1 MYTKNELQEI
11 ISTAFT
17 RASFR
22 FEPSSLYDP
31 IEYMMDLGGKRLRP
45 LLTLMSCDMFGGEIE
60 NALAPAIGL
69 ELFHNFTLLHDD
81 IMDMAPLRRGKKTVY
96 KKWSTN
102 SAILS
107 GDTLFVMAY
116 EYVTKTNSSQLP
128 EVLDLFNDTA
138 RKVCE
143 GQQYDMDYEKR
154 SDVAIEDYIRMIRLK
169 TAVLIACSLKLGAII
184 AKAPAREADLIYN
197 FGENLGLAFQL
208 QDDYLDVFGEVKKF
222 GKEIGND
229 IVTNKKTFLYLKAFE
244 MATGK
249 SLEKLKNH
257 FHKNIR
263 QQSEKV
269 NVITGIYRELRIDAM
284 TRLLI
289 DDYFSKALAIL
300 SGIKIEESK
309 KKFLL
314 ELAGQMVDREN

>member
-1 MYTKNELQEI
+1 MYTKEELQDI
-11 ISTAFT
+11 ISAAFN

-22 FEPSSLYDP
+22 FEPSSLYNP

-81 IMDMAPLRRGKKTVY
+81 IMDVAPLRRGRETVY
-96 KKWSTN
+96 KKWNTN

-116 EYVTKTNSSQLP
+116 EYVTKTNSSLLP
-128 EVLDLFNDTA
+128 EVLELFNDTA

-143 GQQYDMDYEKR
+143 GQQYDMDYEHR
-154 SDVAIEDYIRMIRLK
+154 TDVSIEDYIRMIRLK

-184 AKAPAREADLIYN
+184 AGAAAGDADLIYT
-197 FGENLGLAFQL
+197 FGEHLGLAFQL

-244 MATGK
+244 LANAE
-249 SLEKLKNH
+249 SLEKLNEH
-257 FHKNIR
+257 FHKNTIK
-263 QQSEKV
+263 QAEKI
-269 NVITGIYRELRIDAM
+269 NMITGIYRELHIDAM

-289 DDYFSKALAIL
+289 DDYFSKALAVL
-300 SGIKIEESK
+300 SDISIEEGK

-314 ELAGQMVDREN
+314 ELAGQMVNRET

>member
-1 MYTKNELQEI
+1 MYTKEELQDI
-11 ISTAFT
+11 ISAAFN

-22 FEPSSLYDP
+22 FEPSSLYNP

-81 IMDMAPLRRGKKTVY
+81 IMDVAPLRRGRETVY
-96 KKWSTN
+96 KKWNTN

-116 EYVTKTNSSQLP
+116 EYVTKTNSSLLP
-128 EVLDLFNDTA
+128 EVLELFNDTA

-143 GQQYDMDYEKR
+143 GQQYDMDYEHR
-154 SDVAIEDYIRMIRLK
+154 TDVSIEDYIRMIRLK

-184 AKAPAREADLIYN
+184 AGAAAGDADLIYT
-197 FGENLGLAFQL
+197 FGEHLGLAFQL

-244 MATGK
+244 LAK
-249 SLEKLKNH
+249 AESLEKLNEH
-257 FHKNIR
+257 FHKKTIK
-263 QQSEKV
+263 QAEKI
-269 NVITGIYRELRIDAM
+269 NMITGIYRELHIDAM

-289 DDYFSKALAIL
+289 DDYFSKALAVL
-300 SGIKIEESK
+300 SDISIEEGK

-314 ELAGQMVDREN
+314 ELAGQMVNRET

>member
-1 MYTKNELQEI
+1 MYTKEELQDI
-11 ISTAFT
+11 ISAAFN

-22 FEPSSLYDP
+22 FEPSSLYNP

-81 IMDMAPLRRGKKTVY
+81 IMDVAPLRRGRETVY
-96 KKWSTN
+96 KKWNTN

-116 EYVTKTNSSQLP
+116 EYVTKTNSSLLP
-128 EVLDLFNDTA
+128 EVLELFNDTA

-143 GQQYDMDYEKR
+143 GQQYDMDYEHR
-154 SDVAIEDYIRMIRLK
+154 TDVSIEDYIRMIRLK

-184 AKAPAREADLIYN
+184 AGAPASDADLIYT
-197 FGENLGLAFQL
+197 FGEHLGLAFQL

-244 MATGK
+244 LAK
-249 SLEKLKNH
+249 AESLEKLNEH
-257 FHKNIR
+257 FHKKTIK
-263 QQSEKV
+263 QAEKI
-269 NVITGIYRELRIDAM
+269 NMITGIYRELHIDAM

-289 DDYFSKALAIL
+289 DDYFSKALAVL
-300 SGIKIEESK
+300 SDISIEEGK

-314 ELAGQMVDREN
+314 ELAGQMVNRET

>member
-1 MYTKNELQEI
+1 MYNKEELQDI
-11 ISTAFT
+11 IAKAFNN
-17 RASFR
+17 ASFH

-45 LLTLMSCDMFGGEIE
+45 LLTLLSCDMFGGDIE

-81 IMDMAPLRRGKKTVY
+81 IMDLAPLRRGKETVY
-96 KKWSTN
+96 KKWNTN

-116 EYVTKTNSSQLP
+116 EYVTKTNSSLLP
-128 EVLDLFNDTA
+128 QVLELFNDTA

-143 GQQYDMDYEKR
+143 GQQFDMDYETR
-154 SDVAIEDYIRMIRLK
+154 SDVTIDDYIRMIRLK

-184 AKAPAREADLIYN
+184 ARAPAAEADMIYR
-197 FGENLGLAFQL
+197 FGEFLGLAFQL

-244 MATGK
+244 LAGGE
-249 SLEKLKNH
+249 SLEKMKKH
-257 FHKNIR
+257 FHENAGEHF
-263 QQSEKV
+263 EKV
-269 NVITGIYRELRIDAM
+269 NMITGIYRELHIDAM
-284 TRLLI
+284 TRQLI
-289 DDYFSKALAIL
+289 DDYFSKALSVL
-300 SGIKIEESK
+300 SGIKIEESRK
-309 KKFLL
+309 KVLL
-314 ELAGQMVDREN
+314 ELAGQMVDRET

>member
-1 MYTKNELQEI
+1 MYTKEELQDI
-11 ISTAFT
+11 ISAAFN

-22 FEPSSLYDP
+22 FEPSSLYNP

-81 IMDMAPLRRGKKTVY
+81 IMDVAPRRMGRETVY
-96 KKWSTN
+96 KKWNTN

-116 EYVTKTNSSQLP
+116 EYVTKTNSSLLP
-128 EVLDLFNDTA
+128 EVLELFNDTA

-143 GQQYDMDYEKR
+143 GQQYDMDYEHR
-154 SDVAIEDYIRMIRLK
+154 TDVSIEDYIRMIRLK

-184 AKAPAREADLIYN
+184 AGAAAGDADLIYT
-197 FGENLGLAFQL
+197 FGEHLGLAFQL

-244 MATGK
+244 LAK
-249 SLEKLKNH
+249 AESLEKLNEH
-257 FHKNIR
+257 FHKKTIK
-263 QQSEKV
+263 QAEKI
-269 NVITGIYRELRIDAM
+269 NMITGIYRELHIDAM

-289 DDYFSKALAIL
+289 DDYFSKALAVL
-300 SGIKIEESK
+300 SDISIEEGK

-314 ELAGQMVDREN
+314 ELAGQMVNRET